1 MALQDKAMAA
11 RAILDVDHFRHMTGN
26 DQALQAEIIQLF
38 RAQAELWA
46 RLLIPDAPVQ
56 TWEDAAHTL
65 KGAAR
70 GLGLWTLADACEDA
84 EELARAGAVHGPQV
98 VRALAHIRNEL
109 EVALEAL
116 ADDPVGAA
124 AR

>member
-1 MALQDKAMAA
+1 MAA
-11 RAILDVDHFRHMTGN
+11 RAIIDVDHFRHMTGN

-56 TWEDAAHTL
+56 TWEDACHTL
-65 KGAAR
+65 KGAAK
-70 GLGLWTLADACEDA
+70 GLGLWALAEACEGA

-98 VRALAHIRNEL
+98 VRALALVRAEL
-109 EVALEAL
+109 AEALEAL
-116 ADDPVGAA
+116 PEFDQAS